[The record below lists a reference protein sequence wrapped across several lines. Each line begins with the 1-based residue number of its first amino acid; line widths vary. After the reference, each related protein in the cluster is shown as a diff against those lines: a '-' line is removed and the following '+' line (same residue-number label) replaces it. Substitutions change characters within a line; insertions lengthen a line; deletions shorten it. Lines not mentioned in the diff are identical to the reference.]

1 MKKKYKNQK
10 RRKINFFRT
19 NKMYENLKSKSNI
32 QYFVDITY
40 QIIPSKYKPYK
51 LLSIKSFNNQENKA
65 KLNAM
70 IAIKYEDVNSL
81 YYAFKYLKDFYE
93 FNPPIINIDYS
104 LSL

>member
-1 MKKKYKNQK
+1 
-10 RRKINFFRT
+10 
-19 NKMYENLKSKSNI
+19 MYENLKSKSNI
-32 QYFVDITY
+32 QYFVDIKY